1 MFRPRWDTAAL
12 LAATLLIVGINIAC
26 AVLGFTLRVDY
37 GMTVLPTGEVYG
49 LESQGM
55 ARGFLA
61 ARAVQRGGDR
71 VSGGGIAD
79 GGCRTARPARLSK
92 VNARARFADSS

>member
-1 MFRPRWDTAAL
+1 MFRPRWTPPHS

-49 LESQGM
+49 LESQGIG
-55 ARGFLA
+55 AWLSSCAGCATRRRPRIGWRNCRRRLPNCA
-61 ARAVQRGGDR
+61 AG
-71 VSGGGIAD
+71 S
-79 GGCRTARPARLSK
+79 T
-92 VNARARFADSS
+92 